1 MTMDIA
7 TLGIRIDATETRQAT
22 TALDNLSAAGGR
34 TATSMTNAERAAA
47 NLGVSVSGLNSVMGA
62 FGVTLGLVG
71 VVAFARELT
80 KTVEQ
85 VQNLSIR
92 LKGLT
97 KDADD
102 YAKVQDYLVD
112 VSNRHHKSNLV
123 LADSFS
129 RLLTLEQTG
138 LITRQQSMALL
149 EGMSNASSK
158 TGASTEQLKQSMF
171 GLSQA
176 LGSGVLHME
185 ELNQVTEPMPGLLNR
200 IAEASGFTVGEFR
213 KLVGEGR
220 VTSEVFGKVMVGA
233 FASYQGAA
241 EAAGDTLTA
250 KYADI
255 GNSWTALAK
264 AVEAPVVNTLSPI
277 LDLITSQIHGLA
289 QDLRELNDFYTAIKT
304 SAGYGVGGAP
314 DNGMAIDLKGRA
326 NPPTQEDPAKDSA
339 AAIRAEIEAT
349 AASTK
354 AKKEHKAAISD
365 EERASIALTKSFND
379 AIESLNLHNI
389 ELSKTPRELEEATL
403 KSKGYTDAMVKQ
415 AMAIYDI
422 GTALEA
428 KKKLNETEKT
438 ELQALTDQYNKL
450 TLSAHDYYATTLSTK
465 GIPAADQGPLVAQFD
480 KNAGLETAK
489 KASDDAKSSLD
500 AYNKSLD
507 SANVK
512 TSDLGKVTSAIFD
525 GALGGIHL
533 MAGAFDTMVNS
544 ISANTKALEENAKMQ
559 KLNDQETDPA
569 KKAANVSKY
578 AKEEAKLN
586 NDNIKAQLTG
596 AAQIAGAAASMFDKK
611 SAAAKAFHA
620 IEITLS
626 VARLAMDA
634 VEMAS
639 TIGKTIA
646 NVSAGAAAMF
656 RDMGPLGFAGV
667 AAMLAVMAGLGFA
680 ASGGGSS
687 SSPAVVESATTGTVL
702 GDTAA
707 QSDSVNKTNQLLK
720 DIQSQNYPVLQSI
733 NNGISGMAAG
743 ISTAADHLYNLNT
756 GVSSAR
762 INTGSGNTGSLAAG
776 LGLGIGS
783 AVIQGVLAT
792 GALGV
797 AAAGFATAGITTAL
811 TAIGAG
817 GLGASISGAA
827 GGVAAGALGASAGL
841 AAGALIGGIGI
852 VLSGLIFG
860 IGSLLGVGKTKVT
873 QTGGGLVTEQARLG
887 SVING
892 SSVNATDYATGNIK
906 TTGWFSDSNKS
917 FTVIGDL
924 NKKATE
930 AFTSVF
936 KNAGESLTGLAV
948 ILGGDVKQKV
958 ADYVI
963 PAMTIDLYGLNAA
976 DAGKKLSAT
985 ISTTIDTIAE
995 SVFSDAVGQYQKAGE
1010 GLYETAVRIAL
1021 GIVIVKDA
1029 LSSSSITLVDN
1040 VIAVSDAL
1048 VTAAGGLKEFQAQFA
1063 TYFDK
1068 FYSDTEKQTKLQT
1081 QLSSQ
1086 LGSVGESLATSR
1098 EGYRKQVEAI
1108 DITTAAGQAQYSM
1121 LLKLSAAADT
1131 YYTGVE
1137 AAASAAEK
1145 AVAAAAAAVAAI
1157 LKTNI
1162 GLTQQLTVLTGKQ
1175 TQTELDRFNALAAV
1189 SDESTKTIMQLVYAQ
1204 QDLNAANTA
1213 ALTTAK
1219 AATTSAMAVLTAS
1232 VAAERKV
1239 ITDAYTLSVAA
1250 QQKTIDT
1257 ITASVSKLASI
1268 SATLKSTLNGM
1279 IAPNSEA
1286 ISRANAQATISSSLI
1301 LAKTGGIGK
1310 IDEAALNNALGVV
1323 SKPSEALFST
1333 FTDYQR
1339 DFLSTSI
1346 DIADLSKLAGDQL
1359 GSGNAQLDAAKATLT
1374 TLQDFQ
1380 ASEMLRLDNIISS
1393 AQAQI
1398 NAINGTTTAVM
1409 TISAALAALA
1419 LALGTQTLAQAPAQ
1433 TLKEGLTSTGYQS
1446 SGGASLDKSAG
1457 IITFKDASSMS
1468 QSGVIDYVNTALAA
1482 GHPELVYS
1490 QALAKGVSAQSLDA
1504 LMGWTAGTSNAWA
1517 TKNGLPKFAGG
1528 GLHDGGWRMVGE
1540 NGPELENTGPSRIF
1554 SHSQSKSMLNNDDL
1568 IAEIKALREEVRAGQ
1583 AAIANNTRQTT
1594 KILRDVTQDG
1604 TSITTSVAV

>member
-680 ASGGGSS
+680 ASGGSSQPHIPVSTASPDTGS
-687 SSPAVVESATTGTVL
+687 VL
-702 GDTAA
+702 GDTSAS
-707 QSDSVNKTNQLLK
+707 SDSVNKTYTLLK
-720 DIQSQNYPVLQSI
+720 DIQAQNYPVLKSI
-733 NNGISGMAAG
+733 DAGISGLASG
-743 ISTAADHLYNLNT
+743 ISNVITRLYQGGGLANINAPGTQQT
-756 GVSSAR
+756 GFKNFTDSVV
-762 INTGSGNTGSLAAG
+762 GSLAGWLTLGIFTPLVAIIGWLGNGLFGGAKSYKVTGQG
-776 LGLGIGS
+776 LGTDATNLSDVRNSGNVNAYQYANIETKTDGGWFGKDKYSTAQQRSGIDS
-783 AVIQGVLAT
+783 ATQKAFNSI
-792 GALGV
+792 
-797 AAAGFATAGITTAL
+797 FKS
-811 TAIGAG
+811 IGDTMF
-817 GLGASISGAA
+817 
-827 GGVAAGALGASAGL
+827 GL
-841 AAGALIGGIGI
+841 ADA
-852 VLSGLIFG
+852 
-860 IGSLLGVGKTKVT
+860 
-873 QTGGGLVTEQARLG
+873 
-887 SVING
+887 
-892 SSVNATDYATGNIK
+892 
-906 TTGWFSDSNKS
+906 
-917 FTVIGDL
+917 
-924 NKKATE
+924 
-930 AFTSVF
+930 
-936 KNAGESLTGLAV
+936 
-948 ILGGDVKQKV
+948 LGGDLTKRVN
-958 ADYVI
+958 DYVI
-963 PAMTIDLYGLNAA
+963 PAMNVELKGLSGDDAA
-976 DAGKKLSAT
+976 KKMNGVINTMLDNMAGA
-985 ISTTIDTIAE
+985 
-995 SVFSDAVGQYQKAGE
+995 VFGDVLGQYQKLGE
-1010 GLYETAVRIAL
+1010 GMLETAVRIVSQIA
-1021 GIVIVKDA
+1021 VVKDA
-1029 LSSSSITLVDN
+1029 LESSSIKLVDN
-1040 VIAVSDAL
+1040 IIAISDAL
-1048 VTAAGGLKEFQAQFA
+1048 VNAAGGLKEFQSQFA

-1068 FYSDTEKQTKLQT
+1068 FYSDTEKQAKLQT

-1131 YYTGVE
+1131 YYAGVE
-1137 AAASAAEK
+1137 ASASAAEK
-1145 AVAAAAAAVAAI
+1145 AVAAI

-1359 GSGNAQLDAAKATLT
+1359 GSGNAQLDAAKETLT
-1374 TLQDFQ
+1374 ALQDFQ

-1398 NAINGTTTAVM
+1398 DAINGTTTAVM
-1409 TISAALAALA
+1409 SISAALAALA
-1419 LALGTQTLAQAPAQ
+1419 LALGTQTLAQAPAPKLQ
-1433 TLKEGLTSTGYQS
+1433 EGPTPTGYQS
-1446 SGGASLDKSAG
+1446 SGGASLNKNTG
-1457 IITFKDASSMS
+1457 IIKFKDASSMS
-1468 QSGVIDYVNTALAA
+1468 QSGVIDYVNNALTAGNPA
-1482 GHPELVYS
+1482 LVYS
-1490 QALAKGVSAQSLDA
+1490 QAITKGVSAASLDL
-1504 LMGWTAGTSNAWA
+1504 LMGWNSGTSNAWA

-1568 IAEIKALREEVRAGQ
+1568 IAEIQALREEIRAGQ
-1583 AAIANNTRQTT
+1583 AQIASNTKQTS
-1594 KILRDVTQDG
+1594 KILRDVTQNG
-1604 TSITTSVAV
+1604 TALSTVAA